1 MSYTEEL
8 RAKLAQE
15 DPEFRELYEAH
26 QARERRLQELS
37 RKAFLTTEEEQE
49 EKRLKKEKL
58 QLKDKMEALL
68 RAKVRPA

>member
-1 MSYTEEL
+1 MGTTEEL

-15 DPEFRELYEAH
+15 DPEFRQLFEAH
-26 QARERRLQELS
+26 QARERRLAELS
-37 RKAFLTTEEEQE
+37 RKAFLTAEEEQE

-68 RAKVRPA
+68 RAKTRLS

>member
-1 MSYTEEL
+1 MGTTEEL

-15 DPEFRELYEAH
+15 DPEFRQLLEAH
-26 QARERRLQELS
+26 QARERRLEELS
-37 RKAFLTTEEEQE
+37 RKAFLTAEEEQE

-68 RAKVRPA
+68 RARTRPA